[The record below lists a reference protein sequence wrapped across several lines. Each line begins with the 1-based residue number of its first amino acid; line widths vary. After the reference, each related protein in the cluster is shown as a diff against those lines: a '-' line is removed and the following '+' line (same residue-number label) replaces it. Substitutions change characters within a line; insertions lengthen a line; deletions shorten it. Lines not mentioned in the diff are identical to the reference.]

1 MSSFQALLA
10 EKAKEKAK
18 KEAIIAE
25 KRKVEEERLN
35 QEKAAK
41 IKKQKE
47 DEEEAKR
54 LRILSRKKDLE
65 LAEKSKKAAEEKA
78 YLEKKREEDRKRV
91 IKEKILGKD
100 KPSDYS
106 PMAKIKQAS
115 HPSLAR
121 PTPSSS
127 SSAPTPG
134 TPGYA
139 SHRSHASSSSSHA
152 APVVLTRQE
161 RKALADAREFGLTP
175 GAKAASTRTRGGW
188 REGGPGKM
196 SLEEEGISRLAKLTA
211 ERAGLVD
218 VPPAARGNGNIKG
231 KGREVD
237 STRRTVSA
245 PVNGKNR
252 NGDKTSD
259 RAGSSKIGGDSGE
272 GSSRRP
278 EPGPRVLT
286 PRKPRE
292 MDRAGSPS
300 SSRPTPRL
308 ASDPRSSRP
317 TPRKRPRSPSPD
329 TESSLD
335 SDDLDRNERS
345 KRRATGK
352 GRDRDRDSGRGSSG
366 RANGGGGGGI
376 LASLGFDAYQ
386 SFSRSGKDREQY
398 MRNTTFSDEDSDDM
412 EANAATIAKEE
423 ARAARLAREQDRLE
437 EEMER
442 KRKEEKMK
450 RRAGK

>member
-1 MSSFQALLA
+1 
-10 EKAKEKAK
+10 
-18 KEAIIAE
+18 
-25 KRKVEEERLN
+25 
-35 QEKAAK
+35 
-41 IKKQKE
+41 
-47 DEEEAKR
+47 
-54 LRILSRKKDLE
+54 
-65 LAEKSKKAAEEKA
+65 
-78 YLEKKREEDRKRV
+78 
-91 IKEKILGKD
+91 
-100 KPSDYS
+100 
-106 PMAKIKQAS
+106 MAKIKQAS

-121 PTPSSS
+121 PTTASST
-127 SSAPTPG
+127 SAPTPG

-196 SLEEEGISRLAKLTA
+196 TLEEEGISRLAKLTA

-218 VPPAARGNGNIKG
+218 VPPAARGNGNGKG
-231 KGREVD
+231 KGREAE

-245 PVNGKNR
+245 PVNGKVR
-252 NGDKTSD
+252 NGDRTSD
-259 RAGSSKIGGDSGE
+259 RSGSSKIGGNSGE

-300 SSRPTPRL
+300 SSRPTPRS

-317 TPRKRPRSPSPD
+317 IPRKRPRSPSPD

-352 GRDRDRDSGRGSSG
+352 GRDRDRDGGRGSSG

-398 MRNTTFSDEDSDDM
+398 VCAYEHGCLRTFCSCG
-412 EANAATIAKEE
+412 NL
-423 ARAARLAREQDRLE
+423 RLTLLGTCEIPPFLMKTRMTWRPTRRQS
-437 EEMER
+437 R
-442 KRKEEKMK
+442 KKKLGPLDWPGNKTDWK
-450 RRAGK
+450 RRWRESVRRRR